1 MSNDTLDTD
10 ALATEEM
17 LKMFENMEN
26 HNLESP
32 TMLESHEPMEEEPVE
47 AVYDS
52 YLSPVEMDIDLPD
65 IEMSDSIDAEIIEMP
80 SANETLTPTTES
92 YIENTPIEV
101 PAEINN
107 ASDFIEHPDSSSR
120 SLVLDSE
127 KLDFLDDIIAQKS
140 ACTDEVD
147 ITNSNT
153 TEVAHL
159 VQTNSVPVTDHL
171 NAVVESAVQALQD
184 WLTLRQHS
192 EENSPAT
199 QGLAQL
205 DILLDTVTHQQQ
217 QLAEQLN
224 NTPKIDFSG
233 MASALGVSLPT
244 PQAMGWS
251 QEEWRNKAQNVAHK
265 TDDIAAMNAKLRK
278 QLEQF

>member
-1 MSNDTLDTD
+1 
-10 ALATEEM
+10 
-17 LKMFENMEN
+17 
-26 HNLESP
+26 
-32 TMLESHEPMEEEPVE
+32 
-47 AVYDS
+47 
-52 YLSPVEMDIDLPD
+52 
-65 IEMSDSIDAEIIEMP
+65 MSDSIDAEIIEMP
-80 SANETLTPTTES
+80 DTNETLVPATES
-92 YIENTPIEV
+92 YIESTPIEV
-101 PAEINN
+101 SAKTNN
-107 ASDFIEHPDSSSR
+107 APDFTEHSNTSST
-120 SLVLDSE
+120 SLVLDSG

-140 ACTDEVD
+140 ACTDEVN

-153 TEVAHL
+153 TEVVNLA
-159 VQTNSVPVTDHL
+159 QTNSVPVTDHL

-192 EENSPAT
+192 EDNSPAT

-224 NTPKIDFSG
+224 NTPKINFSG

-251 QEEWRNKAQNVAHK
+251 HDEWRNKAQNVAHK